1 MPPKSPRYRP
11 LVLVIDESKHMRAA
25 LRFYLVN
32 EGYEV
37 AEAASGH
44 AAFESATANPPDLVL
59 IDLNMPGPSGV
70 LAAQRLRS
78 VPQMDGAPIVAC
90 AGPDSQAYRDAARA
104 AGCDAYLTKPV
115 NPTVLVR
122 VVKSLLNRRAVG
134 MMPSSDVTQLAS
146 NVL

>member
-11 LVLVIDESKHMRAA
+11 LVLVIDESRHTRAA

-37 AEAASGH
+37 DEAANGH
-44 AAFESATANPPDLVL
+44 AAFESATVNPPDLVL

-70 LAAQRLRS
+70 LTAQRLRS
-78 VPQMDGAPIVAC
+78 IQQMDGTPIVAC
-90 AGPDSQAYRDAARA
+90 AGPDSQAYRDAVRA
-104 AGCDAYLTKPV
+104 AGCDAYITKPI
-115 NPTVLVR
+115 NPAVLMR
-122 VVKSLLNRRAVG
+122 VVRSLLHRRSVG

>member
-11 LVLVIDESKHMRAA
+11 LVLVIDESRHMRAA

-37 AEAASGH
+37 AEAANGH
-44 AAFESATANPPDLVL
+44 AAFESATVNPPDLVL

-78 VPQMDGAPIVAC
+78 VPQMESAPIVAC

-104 AGCDAYLTKPV
+104 AGCDAYVTKPV
-115 NPTVLVR
+115 NPAVLVR
-122 VVKSLLNRRAVG
+122 VVKSLLNRRSVG
-134 MMPSSDVTQLAS
+134 MMPSNDVTQLAS